1 MARDTP
7 IEIILKFMDFGSD
20 NIEGLQNIL
29 IQLLRSYYTMK
40 NVCQAF
46 FSVQKQM
53 EDAKG
58 TIC

>member
-46 FSVQKQM
+46 FSVQK
-53 EDAKG
+53 
-58 TIC
+58 